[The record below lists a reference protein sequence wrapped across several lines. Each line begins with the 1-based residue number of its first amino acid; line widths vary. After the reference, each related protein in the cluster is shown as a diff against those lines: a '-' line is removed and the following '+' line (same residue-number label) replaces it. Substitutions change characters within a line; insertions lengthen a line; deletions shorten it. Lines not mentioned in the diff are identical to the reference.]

1 MDLGSSRGKGA
12 TTPSMM
18 MQNAMTVAKMTK
30 PTEGFIL
37 IGFFAF
43 GNCKIEN
50 VNLSLYSKNGA
61 RQDKVGLVY
70 LLIKKWSTD

>member
-1 MDLGSSRGKGA
+1 
-12 TTPSMM
+12 MM

-50 VNLSLYSKNGA
+50 VNLSLSLSLYSKNGA